1 LLQLWDVC
9 SDQEAI
15 DLVRKVEDPGAASKL
30 LVDHALSRFSTDNL
44 SCMVVRLDK
53 QALMENQTNKDKAIG
68 VEGDVTTVAGKVSE
82 AEKILKTTKA
92 KIAEGGS
99 SPVGVS
105 ACNSGKGHDNDSP
118 SAEDGEK
125 GFVPT
130 VIEGPV
136 EEEPAS
142 IEDSPELELP
152 PAEKMQVDSPR
163 DAAAAA
169 AASTDAPP
177 KSA

>member
-1 LLQLWDVC
+1 
-9 SDQEAI
+9 
-15 DLVRKVEDPGAASKL
+15 
-30 LVDHALSRFSTDNL
+30 
-44 SCMVVRLDK
+44 MVVRLDK

-68 VEGDVTTVAGKVSE
+68 VEGDVTAVAGKVSE

-118 SAEDGEK
+118 SAEDGDK

-142 IEDSPELELP
+142 IEDSPEVELP
-152 PAEKMQVDSPR
+152 PTEKMQVDSPR
-163 DAAAAA
+163 DIVAATVTA

-177 KSA
+177 PKSA

>member
-1 LLQLWDVC
+1 M
-9 SDQEAI
+9 
-15 DLVRKVEDPGAASKL
+15 AAAKL

-53 QALMENQTNKDKAIG
+53 QALIENQSNKDKAIG
-68 VEGDVTTVAGKVSE
+68 VEGDATTVAGKVSE

-105 ACNSGKGHDNDSP
+105 ASNSGKGHDNNS
-118 SAEDGEK
+118 SVEDGEK
-125 GFVPT
+125 SFIPT

-136 EEEPAS
+136 EEEPVS
-142 IEDSPELELP
+142 IEESPEVDLP
-152 PAEKMQVDSPR
+152 PAVKMQVDSPR
-163 DAAAAA
+163 ETT
-169 AASTDAPP
+169 STDAQL
-177 KSA
+177 KSG